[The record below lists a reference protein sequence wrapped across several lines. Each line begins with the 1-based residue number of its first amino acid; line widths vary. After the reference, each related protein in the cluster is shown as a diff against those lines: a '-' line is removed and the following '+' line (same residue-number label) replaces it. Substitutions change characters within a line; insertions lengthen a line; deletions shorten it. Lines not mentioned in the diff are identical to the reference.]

1 MISSVPLANS
11 LQSSGLHHVTMF
23 TQVPTIELMRELTR
37 SNLERLKTQIVAAK
51 AAGGQVDRNVYIAE
65 GLPALITYTLAT
77 NGLIP
82 MDSIGDEWPHWP
94 HDKFFTEMFKAFPKS
109 EVSQWNDPFLS
120 TLQRLERVRLVID
133 FWIPKS
139 DLVYVTSVL
148 EILRETQIESHIT
161 ADQNAQIIAAL
172 IRNIK
177 ADLSGRPNKW
187 VLGQLHNHLKAE
199 KLGSVKEMLTKMGAW
214 VQDMRRIWDTAIMA
228 GWISKPDTR
237 PREERDKTSTDRP
250 PRNPKR
256 EVTPNTSKSGK
267 GDDASKQPRKR
278 KELGVSCAGCGRR
291 NHSRE
296 DCTFVVHADY
306 NHDKS
311 VSWANSAAM
320 KAIKAANLRGA
331 DGQLLDKLPHD
342 RRANGDPYTMPK
354 GQQGASPSTTPS
366 SKKTKGK
373 CLECL
378 ECNDLYVLHKHDT
391 HTDAHTV
398 PAMLTHDA
406 CELPVRILFDTG
418 ALQGN
423 YLSTDVGDWLRQR
436 GAEPANDP
444 SNICSAFKECKVINN
459 LFSCD
464 LNLLH

>member
-37 SNLERLKTQIVAAK
+37 PNLERLKTQIVAAK

-82 MDSIGDEWPHWP
+82 MDSIGDEWPNWS

-120 TLQRLERVRLVID
+120 TLQCLERVRLVID

-139 DLVYVTSVL
+139 DLAYVTSVL

-161 ADQNAQIIAAL
+161 ADQNTQIIAAL

-199 KLGSVKEMLTKMGAW
+199 KLSSVKEMLTKMGAW
-214 VQDMRRIWDTAIMA
+214 VQDMWRIWDTAIMA

-237 PREERDKTSTDRP
+237 PRDERNKTSTDRP

-256 EVTPNTSKSGK
+256 EVTPNTGKGDK
-267 GDDASKQPRKR
+267 GDDASK
-278 KELGVSCAGCGRR
+278 
-291 NHSRE
+291 
-296 DCTFVVHADY
+296 
-306 NHDKS
+306 
-311 VSWANSAAM
+311 
-320 KAIKAANLRGA
+320 
-331 DGQLLDKLPHD
+331 
-342 RRANGDPYTMPK
+342 
-354 GQQGASPSTTPS
+354 
-366 SKKTKGK
+366 
-373 CLECL
+373 
-378 ECNDLYVLHKHDT
+378 
-391 HTDAHTV
+391 
-398 PAMLTHDA
+398 
-406 CELPVRILFDTG
+406 
-418 ALQGN
+418 
-423 YLSTDVGDWLRQR
+423 
-436 GAEPANDP
+436 
-444 SNICSAFKECKVINN
+444 
-459 LFSCD
+459 
-464 LNLLH
+464 